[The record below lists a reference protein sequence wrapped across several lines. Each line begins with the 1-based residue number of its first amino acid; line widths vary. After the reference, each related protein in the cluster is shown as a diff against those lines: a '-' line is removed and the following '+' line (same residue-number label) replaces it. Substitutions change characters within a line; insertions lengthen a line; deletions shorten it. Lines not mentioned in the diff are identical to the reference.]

1 MTRTK
6 PGLLTYNR
14 ADGTTEHFQLL
25 QDVTTLGRSAS
36 CTIVIVAP
44 TVSRMHAM
52 IQTQHDRYLLV
63 DAESA
68 NGTFVNGK
76 RINHTHRLNTD
87 DEIWLGSSEVKLHFS
102 DPEETVV
109 ATAEHADASLLI
121 DEQAHTV
128 RVYGNPVA
136 LSPLEY
142 GVLLHLARHPGTVCT
157 RDSCFQT
164 VWGYAYDPVTCD
176 DALNACVAKLRRNLR
191 NAAQAAGK
199 ETPPITTILRVG
211 FRLDATVAFT
221 GRE

>member
-1 MTRTK
+1 MNRTK

-25 QDVTTLGRSAS
+25 QDVTTVGRSSS

-76 RINHTHRLNTD
+76 RIDHTYRLSTD

-102 DPEETVV
+102 DPEETLL
-109 ATAEHADASLLI
+109 AMSDQADAALLI
-121 DEQAHTV
+121 DDQARTV
-128 RVYGNPVA
+128 RVHGNPVA

-191 NAAQAAGK
+191 IAAQVADK
-199 ETPPITTILRVG
+199 EAPPITTILRVG
-211 FRLDATVAFT
+211 FRLDATVAFVE
-221 GRE
+221 RE